1 MTVGYSLW
9 LMPSA
14 PDLAELTGWVQRLA
28 PEFGQPAFVPH
39 VTVQGDLET
48 PLDTLQTQTAAL
60 AASCP
65 VQHWQVNAVQSTD
78 HFFRC
83 LYLRFDETPAFRA
96 LQAGA
101 LAISG
106 TVLGMSPYPH
116 LSLAYGQMQT
126 GQQPLLSAV
135 EEKFIT
141 RRLTFDRISICRS
154 SKDIPIPEWTCL
166 QDFPLKPI
174 T

>member
-1 MTVGYSLW
+1 
-9 LMPSA
+9 MPSA

-39 VTVQGDLET
+39 VTIQGDLET
-48 PLDTLQTQTAAL
+48 PLDTLQSQTAAL

-65 VQHWQVNAVQSTD
+65 VLHWQVNAVQSTD

-126 GQQPLLSAV
+126 GQQPLLTAV

-174 T
+174 S